1 MHLRRRTG
9 VARRAA
15 HNAER
20 AANREARERGTYA
33 SAPRTQPRETRL
45 LAVVSVSPARIV
57 VDDSGPNYRPPM
69 TAEQGKKMRAERKH
83 VMAVKDYQ
91 QRFQELRARRRGR

>member
-1 MHLRRRTG
+1 MHLCRRTG

-15 HNAER
+15 HNAGR

-57 VDDSGPNYRPPM
+57 VDDI
-69 TAEQGKKMRAERKH
+69 
-83 VMAVKDYQ
+83 AV
-91 QRFQELRARRRGR
+91 LTIGHL